1 MEIDVPTE
9 YLRGLETLY
18 NEWRGRYSLSPVI
31 ELDTGSLDYLTDLVD
46 RLDLFK
52 PIEKYVT

>member
-18 NEWRGRYSLSPVI
+18 NEWRGRYSL
-31 ELDTGSLDYLTDLVD
+31 
-46 RLDLFK
+46 
-52 PIEKYVT
+52 

>member
-1 MEIDVPTE
+1 
-9 YLRGLETLY
+9 
-18 NEWRGRYSLSPVI
+18 VI